1 MALRHVVSTLKLE
14 QATIIATRAIEAGR
28 RERMLPLAVVVVD
41 GGGQIVTLQRD
52 DGCGTLRVRIAQ
64 GKARGA
70 LGMGIPSRTIRDRLQ
85 NRPAFQS
92 AVATASQGQFI
103 PVPGGVLILDGEG
116 RAIGAV
122 GISGDTSDRDEY
134 CAIEGTKPSRSP
146 TSPSLR
152 QRPARCWCGRSR
164 AGSAARTC
172 TPSSMPT
179 ASWRP
184 RVVRGTRSSW
194 TSGVTW

>member
-1 MALRHVVSTLKLE
+1 MALRHVVSSLTLE
-14 QATIIATRAIEAGR
+14 QAIAIATGAILAGR
-28 RERMLPLAVVVVD
+28 RERMLPLSVVVVD
-41 GGGQIVTLQRD
+41 AGGQVVTVQRD

-92 AVATASQGQFI
+92 AVAAASRGQFI
-103 PVPGGVLILDGEG
+103 PVPGGVLVLDRDG

-134 CAIEGTKPSRSP
+134 CAIEGIKAAG
-146 TSPSLR
+146 LGCD
-152 QRPARCWCGRSR
+152 PADPAPGWSE
-164 AGSAARTC
+164 SAL
-172 TPSSMPT
+172 
-179 ASWRP
+179 
-184 RVVRGTRSSW
+184 
-194 TSGVTW
+194 

>member
-1 MALRHVVSTLKLE
+1 MALRHVVSTLTLE
-14 QATIIATRAIEAGR
+14 QAVTIATRAIAAGR
-28 RERMLPLAVVVVD
+28 REGMLPLAVVVVD
-41 GGGQIVTLQRD
+41 AGGQIVTVQRD

-92 AVATASQGQFI
+92 AVAVASQGQFV
-103 PVPGGVLILDGEG
+103 PVPGGVLVLDRDG

-134 CAIEGTKPSRSP
+134 CAIEGVKAAGLASDPP
-146 TSPSLR
+146 E
-152 QRPARCWCGRSR
+152 PA
-164 AGSAARTC
+164 
-172 TPSSMPT
+172 PD
-179 ASWRP
+179 WRE
-184 RVVRGTRSSW
+184 
-194 TSGVTW
+194 SGL

>member
-1 MALRHVVSTLKLE
+1 MALRHVVSTLTLE
-14 QATIIATRAIEAGR
+14 QATTIATRAIAAGR
-28 RERMLPLAVVVVD
+28 REKMLPLAVVVVD
-41 GGGQIVTLQRD
+41 AGGQIVTLQRD

-92 AVATASQGQFI
+92 AVAVASHEQFV
-103 PVPGGVLILDGEG
+103 PVPGGVLVLDREG

-134 CAIEGTKPSRSP
+134 CAIEGIKAAGLGSDPP
-146 TSPSLR
+146 E
-152 QRPARCWCGRSR
+152 PAPDWRE
-164 AGSAARTC
+164 SAL
-172 TPSSMPT
+172 
-179 ASWRP
+179 
-184 RVVRGTRSSW
+184 
-194 TSGVTW
+194 

>member
-1 MALRHVVSTLKLE
+1 MTLRHVVSTLTLE
-14 QATIIATRAIEAGR
+14 QATTIATHAIAAGR

-41 GGGQIVTLQRD
+41 SGGHVVALQRD

-85 NRPAFQS
+85 NRPAFQG
-92 AVATASQGQFI
+92 AVATASHGQFI
-103 PVPGGVLILDGEG
+103 PVPGGVLILDRDG

-134 CAIEGTKPSRSP
+134 CAIEGIRAAALGSDPAEPSP
-146 TSPSLR
+146 DWR
-152 QRPARCWCGRSR
+152 Q
-164 AGSAARTC
+164 AAL
-172 TPSSMPT
+172 
-179 ASWRP
+179 
-184 RVVRGTRSSW
+184 
-194 TSGVTW
+194 

>member
-1 MALRHVVSTLKLE
+1 MALRHVVSTLTLE
-14 QATIIATRAIEAGR
+14 QATAIATRAIAAGR
-28 RERMLPLAVVVVD
+28 RERMLPLAVVVD
-41 GGGQIVTLQRD
+41 AGGQIVTVQRD

-134 CAIEGTKPSRSP
+134 CAIEAIKG
-146 TSPSLR
+146 
-152 QRPARCWCGRSR
+152 
-164 AGSAARTC
+164 AGLACDPPEPVSD
-172 TPSSMPT
+172 
-179 ASWRP
+179 WRE
-184 RVVRGTRSSW
+184 SDL
-194 TSGVTW
+194 

>member
-1 MALRHVVSTLKLE
+1 MALRHVVSTLTLE
-14 QATIIATRAIEAGR
+14 QATTIATHAIAAGR
-28 RERMLPLAVVVVD
+28 REKMLPLAVVVVD
-41 GGGQIVTLQRD
+41 GGGQIVTLQRG

-103 PVPGGVLILDGEG
+103 PVPGGVLILDRDG

-122 GISGDTSDRDEY
+122 GISGDTSDRDEF
-134 CAIEGTKPSRSP
+134 CAIEG
-146 TSPSLR
+146 R
-152 QRPARCWCGRSR
+152 QG
-164 AGSAARTC
+164 G
-172 TPSSMPT
+172 
-179 ASWRP
+179 RP
-184 RVVRGTRSSW
+184 RVRSAGGRPRLAGVRTLAQIVGSEKFDAP
-194 TSGVTW
+194 

>member
-1 MALRHVVSTLKLE
+1 MLVSPTVMALRHVVSTLPLE
-14 QATIIATRAIEAGR
+14 QATAIATCAVAAGR
-28 RERMLPLAVVVVD
+28 GERMLPLAVVVVD
-41 GGGQIVTLQRD
+41 AGGQIVTVQRD

-116 RAIGAV
+116 RPIGAV

-134 CAIEGTKPSRSP
+134 CAIEGIKAAGLGCDPPEPASDWRGSRPLRGGRGHPPS
-146 TSPSLR
+146 
-152 QRPARCWCGRSR
+152 
-164 AGSAARTC
+164 AGGC
-172 TPSSMPT
+172 
-179 ASWRP
+179 
-184 RVVRGTRSSW
+184 
-194 TSGVTW
+194 

>member
-1 MALRHVVSTLKLE
+1 MALRHVVSTLTLE
-14 QATIIATRAIEAGR
+14 QATTIATRASAAGR

-41 GGGQIVTLQRD
+41 SGGQIVTLQRG

-103 PVPGGVLILDGEG
+103 PGGVLILDREG

-134 CAIEGTKPSRSP
+134 CAIEGIKAAGLGCDPPEPSPEWRE
-146 TSPSLR
+146 
-152 QRPARCWCGRSR
+152 
-164 AGSAARTC
+164 SAL
-172 TPSSMPT
+172 
-179 ASWRP
+179 
-184 RVVRGTRSSW
+184 
-194 TSGVTW
+194 

>member
-1 MALRHVVSTLKLE
+1 MALRHGVPRAPLA
-14 QATIIATRAIEAGR
+14 QATPIAPRAVEAGR

-103 PVPGGVLILDGEG
+103 PVPGGVLSLDRER
-116 RAIGAV
+116 RADGAV
-122 GISGDTSDRDEY
+122 GISGVTSDREE
-134 CAIEGTKPSRSP
+134 C
-146 TSPSLR
+146 
-152 QRPARCWCGRSR
+152 
-164 AGSAARTC
+164 
-172 TPSSMPT
+172 
-179 ASWRP
+179 
-184 RVVRGTRSSW
+184 
-194 TSGVTW
+194 